1 MLTGIILLGGM
12 YMNGKWSP
20 VLLAVAL
27 VVGFPRL
34 VFGIWTLSQ
43 RSDAAPKETTIQQV
57 FTETKIHLL
66 TDKGIEEIEIEEY
79 LIGVLLRE
87 IPGRFHIE
95 AQKAQAIVARTY
107 ALRTTQYK
115 DKHSSNA
122 ICTDPGCCQGYR
134 NPNEYLQGGGDE
146 ERVNLA
152 RQAVD
157 ETKGQILIYQG
168 MPIDATYFSCSGGQT
183 EDALAVWGVDVPYL
197 QSVSSPGEEL
207 ADHYWDSIQFTPDE
221 FKTALGADLSGKP
234 DQWFGKVTYTRG
246 GGVESMLIGGR
257 LYTGTELRSLLGL
270 RSTAFSVAVS
280 NNSISITTRG
290 FGHRVGMSQYGAQ
303 AMALQGKEYEE
314 ILAHYYPGT
323 EIDKD
328 RFIG

>member
-1 MLTGIILLGGM
+1 M

-20 VLLAVAL
+20 VLWVIVL

-34 VFGIWTLSQ
+34 VFGIWTLSRQ
-43 RSDAAPKETTIQQV
+43 SDTDETETTQQEV
-57 FTETKIHLL
+57 LTVTKINLL
-66 TDKGIEEIEIEEY
+66 TDRGTVEIDIEEY
-79 LIGVLLRE
+79 LVGVLLME
-87 IPGRFHIE
+87 IPGDFHIE

-115 DKHSSNA
+115 EKHSYNA
-122 ICTDPGCCQGYR
+122 ICTDPSCCQGYR
-134 NPNEYLQGGGDE
+134 DPEQYLQLGGDE
-146 ERVNLA
+146 ERVNIA
-152 RQAVD
+152 RRAVD
-157 ETKGQILIYQG
+157 ETKGQILIYLG

-183 EDALAVWGVDVPYL
+183 EDAVAVWGVDVPYL
-197 QSVSSPGEEL
+197 QSVSSPGEEH

-221 FKTALGADLSGKP
+221 FKAALGTNLSGEANR
-234 DQWFGKVTYTRG
+234 WFGKVTYTRG

-257 LYTGTELRSLLGL
+257 LYAGTELRTLLGL
-270 RSTAFSVAVS
+270 RSTAFSVTVS
-280 NNSISITTRG
+280 DNTISITTRG

-303 AMALQGKEYEE
+303 AMALNGKKYEE
-314 ILAHYYPGT
+314 ILAHYYLGT